1 MAYNRLKNT
10 STLKELIF
18 AGKQE
23 QYSADKLHLKTVT
36 NSSGQAVIINLYS
49 IIDRYLDDLEQF
61 IQEVELSDVELIK
74 YRFQP
79 KKLCLDLYDN
89 IDLAPLILKINNM
102 TSLLEFDRRKLR
114 LFRTSIITYLNEII
128 VLETDSIARNSREV
142 DNKIDEVG

>member
-1 MAYNRLKNT
+1 M
-10 STLKELIF
+10 
-18 AGKQE
+18 
-23 QYSADKLHLKTVT
+23 HLKTVT

-49 IIDRYLDDLEQF
+49 IIDKYIDDLEQF
-61 IQEVELSDVELIK
+61 IQEVELTDIELLK

-79 KKLCLDLYDN
+79 KKLCVDLYDN

-114 LFRTSIITYLNEII
+114 LFRTSIISYLNEII
-128 VLETDSIARNSREV
+128 VLETNSLDKNSREV

>member
-10 STLKELIF
+10 STIKELIF

-23 QYSADKLHLKTVT
+23 QYSSDKLHLKTVT
-36 NSSGQAVIINLYS
+36 NSSGQAIIINLYS
-49 IIDRYLDDLEQF
+49 IIDKYIDDLEQF
-61 IQEVELSDVELIK
+61 IQEVELTDSELIK

-79 KKLCLDLYDN
+79 KKLCVDLYDT

-114 LFRTSIITYLNEII
+114 LFRTSITTYLNEIT
-128 VLETDSIARNSREV
+128 VLETNSMAKNSREV

>member
-36 NSSGQAVIINLYS
+36 KSSGQAVIINLYS
-49 IIDRYLDDLEQF
+49 IIDKYMDDLEQF
-61 IQEVELSDVELIK
+61 IQEIELSDVELIK

-79 KKLCLDLYDN
+79 KKLCLDVYDN

-114 LFRTSIITYLNEII
+114 LFRTSIVTYLNEII

>member
-23 QYSADKLHLKTVT
+23 QYSADKLHLKTVA

-49 IIDRYLDDLEQF
+49 IIDKYMDDLEHL
-61 IQEVELSDVELIK
+61 IQEIELTDSELIK

-79 KKLCLDLYDN
+79 KKLCVDLYDN

-114 LFRTSIITYLNEII
+114 LFRTSIISYLNEII
-128 VLETDSIARNSREV
+128 VLETNSMDKNSREV
-142 DNKIDEVG
+142 DNKVDEVG